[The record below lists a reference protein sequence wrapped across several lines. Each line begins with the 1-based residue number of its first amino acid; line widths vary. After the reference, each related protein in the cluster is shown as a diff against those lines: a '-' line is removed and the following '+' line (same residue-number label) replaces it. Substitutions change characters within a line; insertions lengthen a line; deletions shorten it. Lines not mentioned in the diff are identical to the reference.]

1 MTDLTGL
8 CYDERCL
15 LHDNGSMLV
24 DPRAQRWIDVPHAER
39 PERLSRTYSLLER
52 AGVLDRL
59 ERVLAREATEEELRL
74 VHTPEHIESIRAA
87 ASRGGL
93 QTVGPGARASSRSW
107 QAAVLAVGGLLEIVE
122 RVLDGRLANGFVLC
136 RPPGHHASSARAM
149 GFCLFNAVAIAAR
162 RLQVRHG
169 LERVAILDW
178 DVHHGNGTQE
188 IFYRHGSVLFV
199 SLHQDDLYPKGLG
212 ARDQR
217 GEEAGTGA
225 TINVPLPAGSGD
237 ETYGLAFERVVVPA
251 LVRFRP
257 QFVLVSAG
265 QDAAAADPH
274 GRMSVTTEGF
284 RALATGTKRLA
295 RELCDGRVV
304 AFQEGGYSLD
314 HTPLC
319 TVAIIEAFAGL
330 APSWS
335 TDPLEVDVPTRLTD
349 AERKAVDDAVAA
361 ALA

>member
-1 MTDLTGL
+1 LTGL

-24 DPRAQRWIDVPHAER
+24 DARVQHWLDVPHAER
-39 PERLSRTYSLLER
+39 PERLSRTFTLLEH
-52 AGVLDRL
+52 AGVVDQL
-59 ERVLAREATEEELRL
+59 ERIPARDATEDELRL
-74 VHTPEHIESIRAA
+74 VHTSDHIEHIRTAA
-87 ASRGGL
+87 GRGGL
-93 QTVGPGARASSRSW
+93 QMVGPGARASAHSW
-107 QAAVLAVGGLLEIVE
+107 QAALLAVGGLLETVA

-136 RPPGHHASSARAM
+136 RPPGHHASSERAM

-162 RLQVRHG
+162 MLRVRLG

-188 IFYRHGSVLFV
+188 IFYRDGSVLFL

-212 ARDQR
+212 TRDQR
-217 GEEAGTGA
+217 GEGAGTGA
-225 TINVPLPAGSGD
+225 TINIPLPAGSGD
-237 ETYGLAFERVVVPA
+237 ETYRLAFERVVAPA

-257 QFVLVSAG
+257 EFVLVSAG
-265 QDAAAADPH
+265 QDAAATDPH

-284 RALATGTKRLA
+284 RAMTADTKRLA
-295 RELCDGRVV
+295 AALCDGRVV

-319 TVAIIEAFAGL
+319 TLAIVEAL
-330 APSWS
+330 ADLPPSWS
-335 TDPLEVDVPTRLTD
+335 TDPLEVDVPTHMTE
-349 AERKAVDDAVAA
+349 AEHRAVEGAVAA
-361 ALA
+361 AHLS